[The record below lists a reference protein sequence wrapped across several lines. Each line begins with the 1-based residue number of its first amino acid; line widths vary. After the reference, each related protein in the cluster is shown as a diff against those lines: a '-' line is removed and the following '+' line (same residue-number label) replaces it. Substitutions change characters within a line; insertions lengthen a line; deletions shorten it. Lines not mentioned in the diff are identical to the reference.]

1 MNLPLAMEGRW
12 PNTSIVLQKYCYKRL
27 VCFQLQRIT
36 KDCRGGGGGLD
47 NCFGN
52 LSRHDA
58 KLFKMIR
65 KIGRVA
71 SVTDCVKK
79 FLNFTLKLIVNGT

>member
-1 MNLPLAMEGRW
+1 MAQHFYCFTEIL
-12 PNTSIVLQKYCYKRL
+12 LQVTRLFSVAENYKRL
-27 VCFQLQRIT
+27 Q
-36 KDCRGGGGGLD
+36 GGGGGLD

-71 SVTDCVKK
+71 SVTDCVEK
-79 FLNFTLKLIVNGT
+79 IS